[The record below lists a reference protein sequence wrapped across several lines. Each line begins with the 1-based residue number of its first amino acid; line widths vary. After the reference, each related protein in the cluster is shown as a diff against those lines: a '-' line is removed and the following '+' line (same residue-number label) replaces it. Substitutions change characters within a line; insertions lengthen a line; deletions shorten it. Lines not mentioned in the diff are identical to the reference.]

1 MNDGRITILYFMK
14 GIVAFTLILF
24 SFACSSA
31 SDNEIE
37 QLKKQIDLQQN
48 EINELKS
55 NTNSSKDNIGK
66 AVNSSNSFISVPM
79 SLPAI
84 PQVSESTSTPV
95 IPSLTVPLPGGA
107 VMPVVPLPIP
117 SPLPENTPFNPIV
130 ETEKAIE
137 EIFKTFVNYN
147 LTEELFRD
155 IEYEDAEVLRVID
168 GDTIELTDGRKIR
181 YLGVDTPEKN
191 ECFYHQATLKNT
203 LLVMTGNYNRPNKV
217 RLYKGKVDKDR
228 YGRYL
233 RYVTAMG
240 PGEEILV
247 NDYLIKWGYGLD
259 VSGKYSNQQLPNI
272 QSLFEESSKEA
283 QGSRVGLWENCREN

>member
-1 MNDGRITILYFMK
+1 MCDGRITNLYLIK
-14 GIVAFTLILF
+14 GILLSVLIFF
-24 SFACSSA
+24 SFACLSS

-37 QLKKQIDLQQN
+37 QLQKQIDLQQN

-55 NTNSSKDNIGK
+55 NSNPPKDDEVK
-66 AVNSSNSFISVPM
+66 SVNSVSSSISVPIP
-79 SLPAI
+79 SPAI
-84 PQVSESTSTPV
+84 PQVSESTATAL
-95 IPSLTVPLPGGA
+95 IPSLTVPLPGA
-107 VMPVVPLPIP
+107 VMPAVPLPIP
-117 SPLPENTPFNPIV
+117 SPLPENTSFNPFV
-130 ETEKAIE
+130 GTEKAIE
-137 EIFKTFVNYN
+137 EIFKTFVNYT
-147 LTEELFRD
+147 LTEGLFRD
-155 IEYEDAEVLRVID
+155 IEYEDGEVLRVID

-191 ECFYHQATLKNT
+191 ECFHHQASLKNT

-247 NDYLIKWGYGLD
+247 NDYLIKWGYGLN
-259 VSGKYSNQQLPNI
+259 VSEKYSNQQLSNI
-272 QSLFEESSKEA
+272 KSLFSESEKEA
-283 QGSRVGLWENCREN
+283 KGSRVGLWENCREP

>member
-1 MNDGRITILYFMK
+1 MCDGRITNLYLIK
-14 GIVAFTLILF
+14 GILLSVLIFF
-24 SFACSSA
+24 SFACLSS

-37 QLKKQIDLQQN
+37 QLQKQIDLQQN

-55 NTNSSKDNIGK
+55 NSNPPKDDEVK
-66 AVNSSNSFISVPM
+66 SVNSVSSSISVPIP
-79 SLPAI
+79 SPAI
-84 PQVSESTSTPV
+84 PQVSESTATAL
-95 IPSLTVPLPGGA
+95 IPSLTVPLPGA
-107 VMPVVPLPIP
+107 VMPAVPLPIP
-117 SPLPENTPFNPIV
+117 SPLPENTPFNPFV
-130 ETEKAIE
+130 GTEKAIE

-147 LTEELFRD
+147 LTEGLFRD
-155 IEYEDAEVLRVID
+155 IEYEDGEVLRVID

-191 ECFYHQATLKNT
+191 ECFHHQASLKNT

-247 NDYLIKWGYGLD
+247 NDYLIKWGYGLN
-259 VSGKYSNQQLPNI
+259 VSEKYSDQQLSNI
-272 QSLFEESSKEA
+272 KSLFSESEKEA
-283 QGSRVGLWENCREN
+283 KGSRVGLWENCREP

>member
-1 MNDGRITILYFMK
+1 MCDGRMTNLYLIK
-14 GIVAFTLILF
+14 GIVVLTLFLF

-79 SLPAI
+79 TLPAI
-84 PQVSESTSTPV
+84 PQVSESTATAL
-95 IPSLTVPLPGGA
+95 IPSLTVPLPGT
-107 VMPVVPLPIP
+107 VMPAVPLPIP
-117 SPLPENTPFNPIV
+117 SPLPENTPFNPFV
-130 ETEKAIE
+130 GTEKAKE
-137 EIFKTFVNYN
+137 EIFKTFINYN
-147 LTEELFRD
+147 LTEGLFRD
-155 IEYEDAEVLRVID
+155 IEYEDGEVLRVID

-191 ECFYHQATLKNT
+191 ECFHHQASLKNT

-247 NDYLIKWGYGLD
+247 NDYLIKWGYGLN
-259 VSGKYSNQQLPNI
+259 VSHKYSDQQLSNI
-272 QSLFEESSKEA
+272 KSLFAESEKDA
-283 QGSRVGLWENCREN
+283 KGSRVGLWENCREP

>member
-1 MNDGRITILYFMK
+1 MCDGRITNLYLIK
-14 GIVAFTLILF
+14 GILLSALIFF
-24 SFACSSA
+24 SFACLSS

-37 QLKKQIDLQQN
+37 QLQKQIDLQQN

-55 NTNSSKDNIGK
+55 NSNPPKDDEVK
-66 AVNSSNSFISVPM
+66 SVNSVSSSISVPIP
-79 SLPAI
+79 SPAI
-84 PQVSESTSTPV
+84 PQVSESTVTSL
-95 IPSLTVPLPGGA
+95 IPSLTIPLPGA
-107 VMPVVPLPIP
+107 VMPAVPLPIP
-117 SPLPENTPFNPIV
+117 SPLPENTPFNPFV
-130 ETEKAIE
+130 GTEKAIE
-137 EIFKTFVNYN
+137 EIFKTFVNYT
-147 LTEELFRD
+147 LTEGLFRD
-155 IEYEDAEVLRVID
+155 IEYEDGEVLRVID

-191 ECFYHQATLKNT
+191 ECFHHQASLKNT

-247 NDYLIKWGYGLD
+247 NDYLIKWGYGLN
-259 VSGKYSNQQLPNI
+259 VSEKYSDQQLSNI
-272 QSLFEESSKEA
+272 KSLFSESEKEA
-283 QGSRVGLWENCREN
+283 KGSRVGLWENCREP

>member
-1 MNDGRITILYFMK
+1 MCDGRITNLYLIK
-14 GIVAFTLILF
+14 GFLLSALIFF
-24 SFACSSA
+24 SFACLSS

-37 QLKKQIDLQQN
+37 QLQKQIDLQQN

-55 NTNSSKDNIGK
+55 NSNPPKDDEVK
-66 AVNSSNSFISVPM
+66 SVNSVSSSISVPIP
-79 SLPAI
+79 SPAI
-84 PQVSESTSTPV
+84 PQVSESTSTAL
-95 IPSLTVPLPGGA
+95 IPSLTIPLPGA
-107 VMPVVPLPIP
+107 VMPAVPLPIP
-117 SPLPENTPFNPIV
+117 SPLPENTPFNPFV
-130 ETEKAIE
+130 GTEKAIE
-137 EIFKTFVNYN
+137 EIFKTFVNYT
-147 LTEELFRD
+147 LTEGLFRD
-155 IEYEDAEVLRVID
+155 IEYEDGEVLRGID

-191 ECFYHQATLKNT
+191 ECFHHQASLKNT

-247 NDYLIKWGYGLD
+247 NDYLIKWGYGLN
-259 VSGKYSNQQLPNI
+259 VSEKYSNQQLSNI
-272 QSLFEESSKEA
+272 KSLFSESEKEA
-283 QGSRVGLWENCREN
+283 KGSRVGLWENCREP

>member
-1 MNDGRITILYFMK
+1 MCDGRITNLYLIK
-14 GIVAFTLILF
+14 GILLSALIFF
-24 SFACSSA
+24 SFACLSS

-37 QLKKQIDLQQN
+37 QLQKQIDLQQN

-55 NTNSSKDNIGK
+55 NSNPPKDDKVKSVNTVSS
-66 AVNSSNSFISVPM
+66 SISVPIL
-79 SLPAI
+79 SPAI
-84 PQVSESTSTPV
+84 PQVSESTATAL
-95 IPSLTVPLPGGA
+95 IPSLTVPLPGA
-107 VMPVVPLPIP
+107 VMPAVPLPIP
-117 SPLPENTPFNPIV
+117 SPLPENTPFNPFV
-130 ETEKAIE
+130 GTEKAIE

-147 LTEELFRD
+147 LTEGLFRD
-155 IEYEDAEVLRVID
+155 IEYEDGEVLRVID

-181 YLGVDTPEKN
+181 YLGVDTPENN
-191 ECFYHQATLKNT
+191 ECFHNQASLKNT

-247 NDYLIKWGYGLD
+247 NDYLIKWGYGLN
-259 VSGKYSNQQLPNI
+259 VSEKYSNQQLSNI
-272 QSLFEESSKEA
+272 KSLFSESEKEA
-283 QGSRVGLWENCREN
+283 KGSRVGLWENCREP

>member
-1 MNDGRITILYFMK
+1 MCDGRITNLYLIK
-14 GIVAFTLILF
+14 GILLSVLIFF
-24 SFACSSA
+24 SFACLSS

-37 QLKKQIDLQQN
+37 QLQKQIDLQQN

-55 NTNSSKDNIGK
+55 NSNPPKDDEVK
-66 AVNSSNSFISVPM
+66 SVNSVSSSISVPIP
-79 SLPAI
+79 SPAI
-84 PQVSESTSTPV
+84 PQVSESTVTSL
-95 IPSLTVPLPGGA
+95 IPSLTIPLPGA
-107 VMPVVPLPIP
+107 VMPAVPLPIP
-117 SPLPENTPFNPIV
+117 SPLPENTPFNPFV
-130 ETEKAIE
+130 GTEKAIE
-137 EIFKTFVNYN
+137 EIFKTFVNYT
-147 LTEELFRD
+147 LTEGLFRD
-155 IEYEDAEVLRVID
+155 IEYEDGEVLRVID

-191 ECFYHQATLKNT
+191 ECFHHQASLKNT

-247 NDYLIKWGYGLD
+247 NDYLIKWGYGLN
-259 VSGKYSNQQLPNI
+259 VSEKYSDQQLSNI
-272 QSLFEESSKEA
+272 KSLFSESEKEA
-283 QGSRVGLWENCREN
+283 KGSRVGLWENCREP

>member
-1 MNDGRITILYFMK
+1 MCDRRITNLYLIK
-14 GIVAFTLILF
+14 GILLSVLIF
-24 SFACSSA
+24 ISFACLSS

-37 QLKKQIDLQQN
+37 QLQKQIDLQQN

-55 NTNSSKDNIGK
+55 NSNPPKDDEVK
-66 AVNSSNSFISVPM
+66 SVNSVSSFISVPIP
-79 SLPAI
+79 SPAI
-84 PQVSESTSTPV
+84 PQVSESTSTAL
-95 IPSLTVPLPGGA
+95 IPSLTIPLPGA
-107 VMPVVPLPIP
+107 VMPAVPLPIP
-117 SPLPENTPFNPIV
+117 SPLPENTPFNPFV
-130 ETEKAIE
+130 GTEKAIE

-147 LTEELFRD
+147 LTEGLFRD
-155 IEYEDAEVLRVID
+155 IEYEDGEVLRVID

-191 ECFYHQATLKNT
+191 ECFHHQASLKNT

-247 NDYLIKWGYGLD
+247 NDYLIKWL
-259 VSGKYSNQQLPNI
+259 
-272 QSLFEESSKEA
+272 SLIHI
-283 QGSRVGLWENCREN
+283 

>member
-1 MNDGRITILYFMK
+1 MCDGRITNLYLIK
-14 GIVAFTLILF
+14 GILLSVLIFF
-24 SFACSSA
+24 SFACLSS

-37 QLKKQIDLQQN
+37 QLQKQIDLQQN

-55 NTNSSKDNIGK
+55 NSNPPKDDEVK
-66 AVNSSNSFISVPM
+66 SVNSVSSSISVPIP
-79 SLPAI
+79 SPAI
-84 PQVSESTSTPV
+84 PQVSESTSTAL
-95 IPSLTVPLPGGA
+95 IPSLTVPLPGA
-107 VMPVVPLPIP
+107 VMPAVPLPIP
-117 SPLPENTPFNPIV
+117 SPLPENTPFNPFV
-130 ETEKAIE
+130 GTEKAIE
-137 EIFKTFVNYN
+137 EIFKTFVNYT
-147 LTEELFRD
+147 LTEGLFRD
-155 IEYEDAEVLRVID
+155 IEYEDGEVLRVID

-191 ECFYHQATLKNT
+191 ECFHHQASLKNT

-247 NDYLIKWGYGLD
+247 NDYLIKWGYGLN
-259 VSGKYSNQQLPNI
+259 VSEKYSNQQLSNI
-272 QSLFEESSKEA
+272 KSLFSESEKEA
-283 QGSRVGLWENCREN
+283 KGSRVGLWENCREP

>member
-1 MNDGRITILYFMK
+1 MCDGRITNLYLIK
-14 GIVAFTLILF
+14 GILLSVLIFF
-24 SFACSSA
+24 SFACLSS

-37 QLKKQIDLQQN
+37 QLQKQIDLQQN

-55 NTNSSKDNIGK
+55 NSNPPKDDEVK
-66 AVNSSNSFISVPM
+66 SVNSVSSSISVPIP
-79 SLPAI
+79 SPAI
-84 PQVSESTSTPV
+84 PQVSESTSTSL
-95 IPSLTVPLPGGA
+95 IPSLTIPLPGA
-107 VMPVVPLPIP
+107 VMPAVPLPIP
-117 SPLPENTPFNPIV
+117 SPLPENTPFNPFV
-130 ETEKAIE
+130 GTEKAIE

-147 LTEELFRD
+147 LTEGLFRD
-155 IEYEDAEVLRVID
+155 IEYEDGEVLRVID

-191 ECFYHQATLKNT
+191 ECFHHQASLKNT

-247 NDYLIKWGYGLD
+247 NDYLIKWGYGLN
-259 VSGKYSNQQLPNI
+259 VSEKYSNQQLSNI
-272 QSLFEESSKEA
+272 KSLFSESEKEA
-283 QGSRVGLWENCREN
+283 KGSRVGLWENCREP

>member
-1 MNDGRITILYFMK
+1 MCDGRITNLYLIK
-14 GIVAFTLILF
+14 GILLSALIFF
-24 SFACSSA
+24 SFACLSS

-37 QLKKQIDLQQN
+37 QLQKQIDLQQN

-55 NTNSSKDNIGK
+55 NSNPPKDGEVK
-66 AVNSSNSFISVPM
+66 SVNSVSSSISVPIP
-79 SLPAI
+79 SPAI
-84 PQVSESTSTPV
+84 PQVSESTATSL
-95 IPSLTVPLPGGA
+95 IPSLTIPLPGA
-107 VMPVVPLPIP
+107 VMPAVPLPIP
-117 SPLPENTPFNPIV
+117 SPLPENTPFNPFV
-130 ETEKAIE
+130 GTEKAIE
-137 EIFKTFVNYN
+137 EIFKTFVNYT
-147 LTEELFRD
+147 LTEGLFRD
-155 IEYEDAEVLRVID
+155 IEYEDGEVLRVID

-191 ECFYHQATLKNT
+191 ECFHHQASLKNT

-247 NDYLIKWGYGLD
+247 NDYLIKWGYGLN
-259 VSGKYSNQQLPNI
+259 VSEKYSNQQLSNI
-272 QSLFEESSKEA
+272 KSLFSESEKEA
-283 QGSRVGLWENCREN
+283 KGSRVGLWENCREP

>member
-1 MNDGRITILYFMK
+1 MCDGRITNLYLIK
-14 GIVAFTLILF
+14 GILLSVLIFF
-24 SFACSSA
+24 SFACLSS

-37 QLKKQIDLQQN
+37 QLQKQIDLQQN

-55 NTNSSKDNIGK
+55 NSNPPKDDEVK
-66 AVNSSNSFISVPM
+66 SVNSVSSSISVPIP
-79 SLPAI
+79 SAAI
-84 PQVSESTSTPV
+84 PQVSESTSTSL
-95 IPSLTVPLPGGA
+95 IPSLTIPLPGA
-107 VMPVVPLPIP
+107 VMPAVPLPIP
-117 SPLPENTPFNPIV
+117 SPLPENTPFNPFV
-130 ETEKAIE
+130 GTEKAIE

-147 LTEELFRD
+147 LTEGLFRD
-155 IEYEDAEVLRVID
+155 IEYEDGEVLRVID

-191 ECFYHQATLKNT
+191 ECFHHQASLKNT

-247 NDYLIKWGYGLD
+247 NDYLIKWGYGLN
-259 VSGKYSNQQLPNI
+259 VSEKYSNQQLSNI
-272 QSLFEESSKEA
+272 KSLFSESEKEA
-283 QGSRVGLWENCREN
+283 KGSRVGLWENCREP

>member
-1 MNDGRITILYFMK
+1 MCDGRITNSYLIK
-14 GIVAFTLILF
+14 GILLSVLIFF
-24 SFACSSA
+24 SFACLSS

-37 QLKKQIDLQQN
+37 QLQKQIDLQQN

-55 NTNSSKDNIGK
+55 NSNPPKDDEVK
-66 AVNSSNSFISVPM
+66 SVNSVSSSISVPIP
-79 SLPAI
+79 SPAI
-84 PQVSESTSTPV
+84 PQVSESTVTSL
-95 IPSLTVPLPGGA
+95 IPSLTIPLPGA
-107 VMPVVPLPIP
+107 VMPAVPLPIP
-117 SPLPENTPFNPIV
+117 SPLPENTPFNPFV
-130 ETEKAIE
+130 GTEKAIE
-137 EIFKTFVNYN
+137 EIFKTFVNYT
-147 LTEELFRD
+147 LTEGLFRD
-155 IEYEDAEVLRVID
+155 IEYEDGEVLRVID

-191 ECFYHQATLKNT
+191 ECFHHQASLKNT

-247 NDYLIKWGYGLD
+247 NDYLIKWGYGLN
-259 VSGKYSNQQLPNI
+259 VSEKYSNQQLSNI
-272 QSLFEESSKEA
+272 KSLFSESEKEA
-283 QGSRVGLWENCREN
+283 KGSRVGLWENCREP

>member
-1 MNDGRITILYFMK
+1 MCDGRITNLYLIK
-14 GIVAFTLILF
+14 GILLSALIFF
-24 SFACSSA
+24 SFACLSS

-37 QLKKQIDLQQN
+37 QLQKQIDLQQN

-55 NTNSSKDNIGK
+55 NSNPPKDDEVK
-66 AVNSSNSFISVPM
+66 SVNSVSSSISVPIP
-79 SLPAI
+79 SPAI
-84 PQVSESTSTPV
+84 PQVSESTATAL
-95 IPSLTVPLPGGA
+95 IPSLTVPLPGA
-107 VMPVVPLPIP
+107 VMPAVPLPIP
-117 SPLPENTPFNPIV
+117 SPLPENTPFNPFV
-130 ETEKAIE
+130 GTEKAIE
-137 EIFKTFVNYN
+137 EIFKTFVNYT
-147 LTEELFRD
+147 LTEGLFRD
-155 IEYEDAEVLRVID
+155 IEYEDGEVLRVID

-191 ECFYHQATLKNT
+191 ECFHHQASLKNT

-247 NDYLIKWGYGLD
+247 NDYLIKWGYGLN
-259 VSGKYSNQQLPNI
+259 VSEKYSNQQLSNI
-272 QSLFEESSKEA
+272 KSLFSESEKEA
-283 QGSRVGLWENCREN
+283 KGSRVGLWENCREP

>member
-1 MNDGRITILYFMK
+1 MCDGRITNLYLIK
-14 GIVAFTLILF
+14 GILLSVLISF
-24 SFACSSA
+24 SFACLSS

-37 QLKKQIDLQQN
+37 QLQKQIDLQQN

-55 NTNSSKDNIGK
+55 NSNPPKDDEVK
-66 AVNSSNSFISVPM
+66 SVNSVSSSISVPIP
-79 SLPAI
+79 SPAI
-84 PQVSESTSTPV
+84 PQVSESTSTAL
-95 IPSLTVPLPGGA
+95 IPSLTIPLPGA
-107 VMPVVPLPIP
+107 VMPAVPLPIP
-117 SPLPENTPFNPIV
+117 SPLPENTPFNPFV
-130 ETEKAIE
+130 GTEKAIE
-137 EIFKTFVNYN
+137 EIFKTFVNYT

-155 IEYEDAEVLRVID
+155 IEYEDGEVLRVID

-191 ECFYHQATLKNT
+191 ECFHHQASLKNT

-247 NDYLIKWGYGLD
+247 NDYLIKWGYGLN
-259 VSGKYSNQQLPNI
+259 VSEKYSNQQLSNI
-272 QSLFEESSKEA
+272 KSLFSESEKEA
-283 QGSRVGLWENCREN
+283 KGSRVGLWENCREP

>member
-1 MNDGRITILYFMK
+1 MCDGRITNLYLIK
-14 GIVAFTLILF
+14 GILLSALIFF
-24 SFACSSA
+24 SFACLSS

-37 QLKKQIDLQQN
+37 QLQKQIDLQQN

-55 NTNSSKDNIGK
+55 NSNPPKDDEVK
-66 AVNSSNSFISVPM
+66 SVNSVSSSISVPIP
-79 SLPAI
+79 SPAI
-84 PQVSESTSTPV
+84 PQVSESTATSL
-95 IPSLTVPLPGGA
+95 IPSLTIPLPGA
-107 VMPVVPLPIP
+107 VMPAVPLPIP
-117 SPLPENTPFNPIV
+117 SPLPENTPFNPFV
-130 ETEKAIE
+130 GTEKAIE
-137 EIFKTFVNYN
+137 EIFKTFVNYT
-147 LTEELFRD
+147 LTEGLFRD
-155 IEYEDAEVLRVID
+155 IEYEDGEVLRVID

-191 ECFYHQATLKNT
+191 ECFHHQASLKNT

-247 NDYLIKWGYGLD
+247 NDYLIKWGYGLN
-259 VSGKYSNQQLPNI
+259 VSEKYSNQQLSNI
-272 QSLFEESSKEA
+272 KSLFSESEKEA
-283 QGSRVGLWENCREN
+283 KGSRVGLWENCREP

>member
-1 MNDGRITILYFMK
+1 MCDGRITNLYLIK
-14 GIVAFTLILF
+14 GILLSALIFF
-24 SFACSSA
+24 SFACLSS

-37 QLKKQIDLQQN
+37 QLQKQIDLQQN

-55 NTNSSKDNIGK
+55 NSNPPKDDDVK
-66 AVNSSNSFISVPM
+66 SVNSVSSSISVPIP
-79 SLPAI
+79 SPAI
-84 PQVSESTSTPV
+84 PQVSESTSTAL
-95 IPSLTVPLPGGA
+95 IPSLTVPLPGA
-107 VMPVVPLPIP
+107 VMPAVPLPIP
-117 SPLPENTPFNPIV
+117 SPLPENTPFNPFV
-130 ETEKAIE
+130 GTEKAIE
-137 EIFKTFVNYN
+137 EIFKTFVNYT
-147 LTEELFRD
+147 LTEGLFRD
-155 IEYEDAEVLRVID
+155 IEYEDGEVLRVID

-191 ECFYHQATLKNT
+191 ECFHHQASIKNT

-247 NDYLIKWGYGLD
+247 NDYLIKWGYGLN
-259 VSGKYSNQQLPNI
+259 VSEKYSNQQLSNI
-272 QSLFEESSKEA
+272 KSLFSESEKEA
-283 QGSRVGLWENCREN
+283 KGSRVGLWENCR

>member
-1 MNDGRITILYFMK
+1 MCDGRITNLYLIK
-14 GIVAFTLILF
+14 GIFLSVLIFF
-24 SFACSSA
+24 SFACLSS

-37 QLKKQIDLQQN
+37 QLQKQIDLQQN

-55 NTNSSKDNIGK
+55 NSNPPKDDEVK
-66 AVNSSNSFISVPM
+66 SVNSVSSSISVPIP
-79 SLPAI
+79 SPAI
-84 PQVSESTSTPV
+84 PQVSESTVTSL
-95 IPSLTVPLPGGA
+95 IPSLTIPLPGA
-107 VMPVVPLPIP
+107 VMPAVPLPIP
-117 SPLPENTPFNPIV
+117 SPLPENTPFNPFV
-130 ETEKAIE
+130 GTEKAIE
-137 EIFKTFVNYN
+137 EIFKTFVNYT
-147 LTEELFRD
+147 LTEGLFRD
-155 IEYEDAEVLRVID
+155 IEYEDGEVLRVID

-191 ECFYHQATLKNT
+191 ECFHHQASLKNT

-247 NDYLIKWGYGLD
+247 NDYLIKWGYGLN
-259 VSGKYSNQQLPNI
+259 VSEKYSNQQLSNI
-272 QSLFEESSKEA
+272 KSLFSESEKEA
-283 QGSRVGLWENCREN
+283 KGSRVGLWENCR

>member
-1 MNDGRITILYFMK
+1 MCDGRITNLYLIK
-14 GIVAFTLILF
+14 GILLSALIFF
-24 SFACSSA
+24 SFACLSS

-37 QLKKQIDLQQN
+37 QLQKQIDLQQN

-55 NTNSSKDNIGK
+55 NSNPPKDDEVK
-66 AVNSSNSFISVPM
+66 SVNSVSSSISVPIP
-79 SLPAI
+79 SPAI
-84 PQVSESTSTPV
+84 PQVSESTSTAL
-95 IPSLTVPLPGGA
+95 IPSLTVPLPGA
-107 VMPVVPLPIP
+107 VMPAVPLPIP
-117 SPLPENTPFNPIV
+117 SPLPENTPFNPFV
-130 ETEKAIE
+130 GTEKAIE
-137 EIFKTFVNYN
+137 EIFKTFVNYT
-147 LTEELFRD
+147 LTEGLFRD
-155 IEYEDAEVLRVID
+155 IEYEDGEVLRVID

-191 ECFYHQATLKNT
+191 ECFHHQASLKNT

-247 NDYLIKWGYGLD
+247 NDYLIKWGYGLN
-259 VSGKYSNQQLPNI
+259 VSEKYSNQQLSNI
-272 QSLFEESSKEA
+272 KSLFAESEKEA
-283 QGSRVGLWENCREN
+283 KGSRVGLWEACREP

>member
-1 MNDGRITILYFMK
+1 MCDRRITNLYLIK
-14 GIVAFTLILF
+14 GILLSVLIF
-24 SFACSSA
+24 ISFACLSS

-37 QLKKQIDLQQN
+37 QLQKQIDLQQN

-55 NTNSSKDNIGK
+55 NSNPPKDDEVK
-66 AVNSSNSFISVPM
+66 SVNSVSSSISVPIP
-79 SLPAI
+79 SPAI
-84 PQVSESTSTPV
+84 PQVSESTSTAL
-95 IPSLTVPLPGGA
+95 IPSLTIPLPGA
-107 VMPVVPLPIP
+107 VMPAVPLPIP
-117 SPLPENTPFNPIV
+117 SPLPENTPFNPFV
-130 ETEKAIE
+130 GTEKAIE
-137 EIFKTFVNYN
+137 EIFKTFVNYT
-147 LTEELFRD
+147 LTEGLFRD
-155 IEYEDAEVLRVID
+155 IEYEDGEVLRVID

-191 ECFYHQATLKNT
+191 ECFHHQASLKNT

-247 NDYLIKWGYGLD
+247 NDYLIKWGYGLN
-259 VSGKYSNQQLPNI
+259 VSEKYSNQQLSNI
-272 QSLFEESSKEA
+272 KSLFSESEKEA
-283 QGSRVGLWENCREN
+283 KGSRVGLWENCREP

>member
-1 MNDGRITILYFMK
+1 MCDGRITNLYLIK
-14 GIVAFTLILF
+14 GILLSVLIFF
-24 SFACSSA
+24 SFACLSS

-37 QLKKQIDLQQN
+37 QLQKQIDLQQN

-55 NTNSSKDNIGK
+55 NSNPPKDDDVK
-66 AVNSSNSFISVPM
+66 SVNSVSSSISVPIP
-79 SLPAI
+79 SPAI
-84 PQVSESTSTPV
+84 PQVSESTSTAL
-95 IPSLTVPLPGGA
+95 IPSLTIPLPGA
-107 VMPVVPLPIP
+107 VMPAVPLPIP
-117 SPLPENTPFNPIV
+117 SPLPENTPFNPFV
-130 ETEKAIE
+130 GTEKAIE
-137 EIFKTFVNYN
+137 EIFKTFVNYT
-147 LTEELFRD
+147 LTEGLFRD
-155 IEYEDAEVLRVID
+155 IEYEDGEVLRVID

-191 ECFYHQATLKNT
+191 ECFHHQASLKNT

-247 NDYLIKWGYGLD
+247 NDYLIKWGYGLN
-259 VSGKYSNQQLPNI
+259 VSEKYSNQQLSNI
-272 QSLFEESSKEA
+272 KSLFSESEKEA
-283 QGSRVGLWENCREN
+283 KGSRVGLWENCREP

>member
-1 MNDGRITILYFMK
+1 MCDGRITNLYLIK
-14 GIVAFTLILF
+14 GILLSVLIFF
-24 SFACSSA
+24 SFACLSS

-37 QLKKQIDLQQN
+37 QLQKQIDLQQN

-55 NTNSSKDNIGK
+55 NSNPPKDDKVKSVNTVSS
-66 AVNSSNSFISVPM
+66 SISAPITYPV
-79 SLPAI
+79 I
-84 PQVSESTSTPV
+84 PQVSESTSTAL
-95 IPSLTVPLPGGA
+95 IPSLTVPLPGA
-107 VMPVVPLPIP
+107 VMPAVPLPIP
-117 SPLPENTPFNPIV
+117 SPLPENTPFNPFV
-130 ETEKAIE
+130 GTEKAIE
-137 EIFKTFVNYN
+137 EIFKTFVNYT
-147 LTEELFRD
+147 LTEGLFRD
-155 IEYEDAEVLRVID
+155 IEYEDGEVLRVID

-191 ECFYHQATLKNT
+191 ECFHHQATLKNT

-247 NDYLIKWGYGLD
+247 NDYLIKWGYGLN
-259 VSGKYSNQQLPNI
+259 VSEKYSNQQLSNI
-272 QSLFEESSKEA
+272 KSLFSESEKEA
-283 QGSRVGLWENCREN
+283 KGSRVGLWENCREP

>member
-1 MNDGRITILYFMK
+1 MCDGRITNLYLIK
-14 GIVAFTLILF
+14 GILLSALIFF
-24 SFACSSA
+24 SFACLSS

-37 QLKKQIDLQQN
+37 QLQKQIDLQQN

-55 NTNSSKDNIGK
+55 NSNPPKDDEVK
-66 AVNSSNSFISVPM
+66 SVNSVSSSISVPIP
-79 SLPAI
+79 SAAI
-84 PQVSESTSTPV
+84 PQVSESTSTSL
-95 IPSLTVPLPGGA
+95 IPSLTIPLPGA
-107 VMPVVPLPIP
+107 VMPAVPLPIP
-117 SPLPENTPFNPIV
+117 SPLPENTPFNPFV
-130 ETEKAIE
+130 GTEKAIE

-147 LTEELFRD
+147 LTEGLFRD
-155 IEYEDAEVLRVID
+155 IEYEDGEVLRVID

-191 ECFYHQATLKNT
+191 ECFHHQASLKNT

-247 NDYLIKWGYGLD
+247 NDYLIKWGYGLN
-259 VSGKYSNQQLPNI
+259 VSEKYSDQQLSNI
-272 QSLFEESSKEA
+272 KSLFSESEKEA
-283 QGSRVGLWENCREN
+283 KGSRVGLWENCREP

>member
-1 MNDGRITILYFMK
+1 MCDGRITNLYLIK
-14 GIVAFTLILF
+14 GILLSALIFF
-24 SFACSSA
+24 SFACLSS

-37 QLKKQIDLQQN
+37 QLQKQIDLQQN

-55 NTNSSKDNIGK
+55 NSNPPKDDDVTS
-66 AVNSSNSFISVPM
+66 VNSVSSSISIPIP
-79 SLPAI
+79 SPAI
-84 PQVSESTSTPV
+84 PQVSESTSTAL
-95 IPSLTVPLPGGA
+95 IPSLTIPLPGA
-107 VMPVVPLPIP
+107 VMPAVPLPIP
-117 SPLPENTPFNPIV
+117 SPLPENTPFNPFV
-130 ETEKAIE
+130 GTEKAIE
-137 EIFKTFVNYN
+137 EIFKTFVNYT
-147 LTEELFRD
+147 LTEGLFRD
-155 IEYEDAEVLRVID
+155 IEYEDGEVLRVID

-191 ECFYHQATLKNT
+191 ECFHHQASLKNT

-247 NDYLIKWGYGLD
+247 NDYLIKWGYGLN
-259 VSGKYSNQQLPNI
+259 VSEKYSNQQLSNI
-272 QSLFEESSKEA
+272 KSLFSESEKEA
-283 QGSRVGLWENCREN
+283 KGSRVGLWENCREP

>member
-1 MNDGRITILYFMK
+1 MCDGRITNLYLIK
-14 GIVAFTLILF
+14 GILLSALIFF
-24 SFACSSA
+24 SFACLSS

-37 QLKKQIDLQQN
+37 QLQKQIDLQQN

-55 NTNSSKDNIGK
+55 NSNPPKDDEVK
-66 AVNSSNSFISVPM
+66 SVNSVSSSISVPIP
-79 SLPAI
+79 SPAI
-84 PQVSESTSTPV
+84 PQVSESTSTAL
-95 IPSLTVPLPGGA
+95 IPSLTVPLPGA
-107 VMPVVPLPIP
+107 VMPAVPLPIP
-117 SPLPENTPFNPIV
+117 SPLPENTPFNPFV
-130 ETEKAIE
+130 GTEKAIE
-137 EIFKTFVNYN
+137 EIFKTFVNYT
-147 LTEELFRD
+147 LTEGLFRD
-155 IEYEDAEVLRVID
+155 IEYEDGEVLRVID

-191 ECFYHQATLKNT
+191 ECFHHQASLKNT

-247 NDYLIKWGYGLD
+247 NDYLIKWGYGLN
-259 VSGKYSNQQLPNI
+259 VSEKYSNQQLSNI
-272 QSLFEESSKEA
+272 KSLFSESEKEA
-283 QGSRVGLWENCREN
+283 KGSRVGLWENCREP

>member
-1 MNDGRITILYFMK
+1 MCDGRITNLYLIK
-14 GIVAFTLILF
+14 GILLSVLIFF
-24 SFACSSA
+24 SFACLSS

-37 QLKKQIDLQQN
+37 QLQKQIDLQQN

-55 NTNSSKDNIGK
+55 NSNPPKDDEVK
-66 AVNSSNSFISVPM
+66 SVNSVSSSISVPIP
-79 SLPAI
+79 SPAI
-84 PQVSESTSTPV
+84 PQVSESTSTAL
-95 IPSLTVPLPGGA
+95 IPSLTVPLPGA
-107 VMPVVPLPIP
+107 VMPAVPLPIP
-117 SPLPENTPFNPIV
+117 SPLPENTPFNPFV
-130 ETEKAIE
+130 GTEKAIE

-147 LTEELFRD
+147 LTEGLFRD
-155 IEYEDAEVLRVID
+155 IEYEDGEVLRVID

-191 ECFYHQATLKNT
+191 ECFHHQASLKNT

-247 NDYLIKWGYGLD
+247 NDYLIKWGYGLN
-259 VSGKYSNQQLPNI
+259 VSEKYSNQQLSNI
-272 QSLFEESSKEA
+272 KSLFSESEKEA
-283 QGSRVGLWENCREN
+283 KGSRVGLWENCREP

>member
-1 MNDGRITILYFMK
+1 MCDGRITNLYLIK
-14 GIVAFTLILF
+14 GILLSALIFF
-24 SFACSSA
+24 SFACLSS

-37 QLKKQIDLQQN
+37 QLQKQIDLQQN

-55 NTNSSKDNIGK
+55 NSNPPKDDKVKSVNTVSS
-66 AVNSSNSFISVPM
+66 SISAPITYPV
-79 SLPAI
+79 I
-84 PQVSESTSTPV
+84 PQVSESTSTAL
-95 IPSLTVPLPGGA
+95 IPSLTVPLPGA
-107 VMPVVPLPIP
+107 VMPAVPLPIP
-117 SPLPENTPFNPIV
+117 SPLPENTPFNPFV
-130 ETEKAIE
+130 GTEKAIE
-137 EIFKTFVNYN
+137 EIFKTFVNYT
-147 LTEELFRD
+147 LTEGLFRD
-155 IEYEDAEVLRVID
+155 IEYEDGEVLRVID

-191 ECFYHQATLKNT
+191 ECFHHQATLKNT

-247 NDYLIKWGYGLD
+247 NDYLIKWGYGLN
-259 VSGKYSNQQLPNI
+259 VSEKYSNQQLSNI
-272 QSLFEESSKEA
+272 KSLFSESEKEA
-283 QGSRVGLWENCREN
+283 KGSRVGLWENCREP

>member
-1 MNDGRITILYFMK
+1 MCDGRMTNLYLIK
-14 GIVAFTLILF
+14 GIVVLTLFLF

-79 SLPAI
+79 TLPAI
-84 PQVSESTSTPV
+84 PQVSESTATAL
-95 IPSLTVPLPGGA
+95 IPSLTVPLPGT
-107 VMPVVPLPIP
+107 VMPAVPLPIP
-117 SPLPENTPFNPIV
+117 SPLPENTPFNPFV
-130 ETEKAIE
+130 GTEKAIE
-137 EIFKTFVNYN
+137 EIFKTFVNYT
-147 LTEELFRD
+147 LTEGLFRD
-155 IEYEDAEVLRVID
+155 IEYEDGEVLRVID

-191 ECFYHQATLKNT
+191 ECFHHQASLKNT

-247 NDYLIKWGYGLD
+247 NDYLIKWGYGLN
-259 VSGKYSNQQLPNI
+259 VSEKYSNQQLSNI
-272 QSLFEESSKEA
+272 KSLFSESEKEA
-283 QGSRVGLWENCREN
+283 KGSRVGLWENCREP

>member
-1 MNDGRITILYFMK
+1 MCDGRITNLYLIK
-14 GIVAFTLILF
+14 GILLSALIFF
-24 SFACSSA
+24 SFACLSS

-37 QLKKQIDLQQN
+37 QLQKQIDLQQN

-55 NTNSSKDNIGK
+55 NSNPPKDDEVK
-66 AVNSSNSFISVPM
+66 SVNSVSSSISVPIP
-79 SLPAI
+79 SAAI
-84 PQVSESTSTPV
+84 PQVSESTSTSL
-95 IPSLTVPLPGGA
+95 IPSLTIPLPGA
-107 VMPVVPLPIP
+107 VMPAVPLPIP
-117 SPLPENTPFNPIV
+117 SPLPENTPFNPFV
-130 ETEKAIE
+130 GTEKAIE

-147 LTEELFRD
+147 LTEGLFRD
-155 IEYEDAEVLRVID
+155 IEYEDGEVLRVID

-191 ECFYHQATLKNT
+191 ECFHHQASLKNT

-247 NDYLIKWGYGLD
+247 NDYLIKWGYGLN
-259 VSGKYSNQQLPNI
+259 VSEKYSNQQLSNI
-272 QSLFEESSKEA
+272 KSLFSESEKEA
-283 QGSRVGLWENCREN
+283 KGSRVGLWENCREP

>member
-1 MNDGRITILYFMK
+1 MCDGRITNLYLIK
-14 GIVAFTLILF
+14 GILLSVLIFF
-24 SFACSSA
+24 SFACLSS

-37 QLKKQIDLQQN
+37 QLQKQIDLQQN

-55 NTNSSKDNIGK
+55 NSNPPKDDEVK
-66 AVNSSNSFISVPM
+66 SVNSVSSSISVPIP
-79 SLPAI
+79 SPAI
-84 PQVSESTSTPV
+84 PQVSESTSTAL
-95 IPSLTVPLPGGA
+95 IPSLTIPLPGA
-107 VMPVVPLPIP
+107 VMPAVPLPIP
-117 SPLPENTPFNPIV
+117 SPLPENTPFNPFV
-130 ETEKAIE
+130 GTEKAIE
-137 EIFKTFVNYN
+137 EIFKTFVNYT
-147 LTEELFRD
+147 LTEGLFRD
-155 IEYEDAEVLRVID
+155 IEYEDGEVLRVID

-191 ECFYHQATLKNT
+191 ECFHHQASLKNT

-247 NDYLIKWGYGLD
+247 NDYLIKWGYGLN
-259 VSGKYSNQQLPNI
+259 VSEKYSDQQLSNI
-272 QSLFEESSKEA
+272 KSLFSESEKEA
-283 QGSRVGLWENCREN
+283 KGSRVGLWENCREP

>member
-1 MNDGRITILYFMK
+1 MCDGRITNLYLIK
-14 GIVAFTLILF
+14 GILLSVLIFF
-24 SFACSSA
+24 SFACLSS

-37 QLKKQIDLQQN
+37 QLQKQIDLQQN

-55 NTNSSKDNIGK
+55 NSNPPKDDEVK
-66 AVNSSNSFISVPM
+66 SVNSVSSSISVPIP
-79 SLPAI
+79 SPAI
-84 PQVSESTSTPV
+84 PQVSESTVTSL
-95 IPSLTVPLPGGA
+95 IPSLTIPLPGA
-107 VMPVVPLPIP
+107 VMPAVPLPIP
-117 SPLPENTPFNPIV
+117 SPLPENTPFNPFV
-130 ETEKAIE
+130 GTEKAIE
-137 EIFKTFVNYN
+137 EIFKTFVNYT
-147 LTEELFRD
+147 LTEGLFRD
-155 IEYEDAEVLRVID
+155 IEYEDGEVLRVID

-191 ECFYHQATLKNT
+191 ECFHHQASLKNT

-247 NDYLIKWGYGLD
+247 NDYLIKWGYGLN
-259 VSGKYSNQQLPNI
+259 VSHKYSDQQLSNI
-272 QSLFEESSKEA
+272 KSLFAESEKDA
-283 QGSRVGLWENCREN
+283 KGSRVGLWENCREP